1 MVKANAEGWK
11 TRARSISILVGA
23 VPSLLAG
30 GRARGTGPYQGTP
43 GKNSDRGHW
52 NDHAIESVLERESNG
67 ELDRYYKAENPAGG
81 QKE

>member
-1 MVKANAEGWK
+1 MRKDGKRV
-11 TRARSISILVGA
+11 RVISILVGA

-30 GRARGTGPYQGTP
+30 GRTSRGTGPYQGTQ
-43 GKNSDRGHW
+43 GKNSDRNHW

-67 ELDRYYKAENPAGG
+67 ERDRCHKAENPAGG